1 VSDET
6 LLSAGLC
13 LPAHVSARRTVAL
26 GHPVEVLSRGQ
37 DWAWAMLLAR
47 RCNWRVAAVEMVQD
61 SVLAGGGVQVSCMM

>member
-1 VSDET
+1 MPVCACQRMYPHDER
-6 LLSAGLC
+6 
-13 LPAHVSARRTVAL
+13 PVAL